1 MKPDLTKPANQPINL
16 PEELLKLRNIL
27 KPTLLF
33 LSAMAFT
40 LYTNR
45 AIATVPISD
54 TLKQKLEQ
62 FETDTAKIKYLNR
75 LAWDVRKQNY
85 DKSMEIAKTAVQ
97 LSKSANFT
105 EGYITAQNIMGTL
118 YSYKG
123 QTDKA
128 IRSFYNVLEKCT
140 EEKYLRH
147 KANAL
152 NNLGNLNYF
161 LGNYSKT
168 VGFLKDA
175 IAIYQK
181 LEHKQGIASGYKNL
195 GNIYYHLSEYDKAIR
210 YQKKSLDYY
219 RELNDSAGLAGC
231 YHNLAN
237 FLYHEKKYSSALL
250 FNKQGLDIYKNLNN
264 KQGILLASLTHSE
277 LLLVENRLSEMNEC
291 LELAQKQANALGG
304 DFNTATLYKNY
315 AKYDSARGN
324 YENALI
330 NYKKFV
336 KLRDSLKN
344 TERINE
350 LNELQTKYEVAAR
363 ERENEL
369 QAIMI
374 TRQRYAIVA
383 LGSAATLLVLIG
395 VLLLHYNIRQKRS
408 AAKIKKQQSII
419 LDKEKELHQTKLG
432 MYKKEID
439 MKQKELASSA
449 LWLIQANEQNKKM
462 MDEFS
467 QLGKKHDETIS
478 EAIKRI
484 LNKHKLN
491 TDKNFWSDFE
501 VRFKQVHEGFY
512 RNLTEAHPDLSP
524 GEKKLCAF
532 LRLNMRTKEIA
543 AITFSS
549 ENGINV
555 ARSRLR
561 NKMELEREE
570 NLVTYLS
577 KF

>member
-1 MKPDLTKPANQPINL
+1 MKPDLTKPANQPTNL

-33 LSAMAFT
+33 LSVIVLT
-40 LYTNR
+40 LHTNR
-45 AIATVPISD
+45 ATATVPISD
-54 TLKQKLEQ
+54 TLTQKLEQ
-62 FETDTAKIKYLNR
+62 FESDTAKIKYLNR
-75 LAWDVRKQNY
+75 LAWEIRKQNY

-195 GNIYYHLSEYDKAIR
+195 GNIYYHLSVYDTAIY
-210 YQKKSLDYY
+210 YQKISLDYY
-219 RELNDSAGLAGC
+219 KELNDSSGLAGC

-237 FLYHEKKYSSALL
+237 FLYHEQKYTSALL
-250 FNKQGLDIYKNLNN
+250 FNKQGLDIYKKLDN
-264 KQGILLASLTHSE
+264 KQGILLASLTQSE
-277 LLLVENRLSEMNEC
+277 LLLRKNRLSEMKDI
-291 LELAQKQANALGG
+291 LDFAQKQTNDLGL
-304 DFNTATLYKNY
+304 DFNVATLYKNY
-315 AKYDSARGN
+315 AKYDSAQGN
-324 YENALI
+324 YEYALM
-330 NYKKFV
+330 NYKKFI

-344 TERINE
+344 TKRINE

-363 ERENEL
+363 ERENKL
-369 QAIMI
+369 QNIMI
-374 TRQRYAIVA
+374 SKQRYAIIA
-383 LGSAATLLVLIG
+383 LASAAFLLVLVGI
-395 VLLLHYNIRQKRS
+395 LLVYYNIRQKKY
-408 AAKIKKQQSII
+408 ATKIKKQQVII
-419 LDKEKELHQTKLG
+419 LDKEKELHQTKLD
-432 MYKKEID
+432 MFKNEID
-439 MKQKELASSA
+439 MKQKELTSSA
-449 LWLIQANEQNKKM
+449 LWLIQANEQNKKL

-467 QLGKKHDETIS
+467 QLAKNQDKTTS
-478 EAIKRI
+478 KAIKSI
-484 LNKHKLN
+484 LNRHKLN
-491 TDKNFWSDFE
+491 TDKDFWSDFE
-501 VRFKQVHEGFY
+501 VRFKQVHEDFY
-512 RNLTEAHPDLSP
+512 RNLTEAHPNLSP
-524 GEKKLCAF
+524 GEKKMCAF